1 MQWKSNVWIAW
12 KCDEMQWKCNEMQW
26 TCNEMQ
32 WNAMNAQWNAMKR
45 NENAVKMKRKMVF
58 DDWWG
63 ARLGFESLV
72 FLNFLSIKNGS
83 WSTGTPNVFFVLGFR
98 IRTIGFG
105 TIAVFECV
113 EIHAFLMILS
123 FPRFPLHRRN
133 HENVWNHCIS
143 HDSGLPTL
151 ATPPKKSWKRNGHPF
166 IFNDSGLP
174 TLPSSL
180 KKTWTKDG
188 HLCIFQWFWASHAS
202 HSTEEI
208 MKNVGKSMH
217 SQWFW
222 VSHASHSTKEFVE
235 FVSSISV
242 AFFSEGFRVGWHGQT
257 WPFPAETLLRNLLRN

>member
-32 WNAMNAQWNAMKR
+32 WTRNEMRWNAMKMQWKW
-45 NENAVKMKRKMVF
+45 NAKWFSTTVG
-58 DDWWG
+58 G

-133 HENVWNHCIS
+133 HANLWNHCIS

-180 KKTWTKDG
+180 KKVWTKDEI
-188 HLCIFQWFWASHAS
+188 LCIF
-202 HSTEEI
+202 
-208 MKNVGKSMH
+208 
-217 SQWFW
+217 
-222 VSHASHSTKEFVE
+222 
-235 FVSSISV
+235 
-242 AFFSEGFRVGWHGQT
+242 
-257 WPFPAETLLRNLLRN
+257 